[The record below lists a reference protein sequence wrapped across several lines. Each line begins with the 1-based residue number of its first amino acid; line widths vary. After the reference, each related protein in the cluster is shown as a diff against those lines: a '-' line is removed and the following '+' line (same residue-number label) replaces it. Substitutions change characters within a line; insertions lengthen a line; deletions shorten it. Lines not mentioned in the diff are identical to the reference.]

1 MDRDVAEKIVQNF
14 DRVFDNIND
23 ALYLVNNADA
33 GALRQRFQSVLAT
46 VIADIDLEL
55 LEPIFKEH
63 PDLRPKDMEEI
74 KE

>member
-1 MDRDVAEKIVQNF
+1 MDRDIAAKVVRHF
-14 DRVFDNIND
+14 DQVFDNIND
-23 ALYLVNNADA
+23 ALYLVNNSDV

-46 VIADIDLEL
+46 VIAEIDLEL

-74 KE
+74 KD